1 MGEPKNLYELTIDN
15 ATLQLGKAVRYFGYQ
30 HLINK
35 SRNAIEGRL
44 WKTEASCANE
54 GETYMNYLCYGK
66 SRVCYLNNNYIIEVK
81 KIGEPMEIL
90 NQSGLY
96 PCSVTIWLLETE
108 KTRITD
114 ENYYASGR
122 KNVEEN
128 HQIVRQFIADAKKF
142 YQTHITEVE
151 DKEGEVGIYIFDEY
165 WELLNRHH
173 PRKIDTVCLDGKEK
187 EILEYVK
194 KFKSPEMKKRYLETG
209 TPYKKNIMF
218 EGFPGTGKTSL
229 VFAIA
234 SELDC
239 NIAIIN
245 FNKDMDDNNFMR
257 AIRRLPRNS
266 ILVLEDI
273 DVLFKERKENDG
285 YKSSLSFS
293 ALLNT
298 LDGLAFRQ
306 GMITFMTTNYLCN
319 LDSALKRPGR
329 VDKILHF
336 GLATEMQTKHIYL
349 KFFPEKEDE
358 FDDFYR
364 KIRSCKFTTAIL
376 QQYFLWH
383 MEDPDGVI
391 SNVNEFKKLCSEHT
405 YETNRTIY
413 S

>member
-1 MGEPKNLYELTIDN
+1 MTNPKSLYELTIDN
-15 ATLQLGKAVRYFGYQ
+15 ASLHIGMAVRYFAYS
-30 HLINK
+30 HLDDK
-35 SRNAIEGRL
+35 SRSSVVGRL
-44 WKTEASCANE
+44 WKTESSTDN
-54 GETYMNYLCYGK
+54 TYKHYLSFGRNKVTYGDDK
-66 SRVCYLNNNYIIEVK
+66 YIIDVVK
-81 KIGEPMEIL
+81 TGEPMESL
-90 NQSGLY
+90 QTVLY
-96 PCSVTIWLLETE
+96 PFSITIWLVETE
-108 KTRITD
+108 NTKLDD
-114 ENYYASGR
+114 ENYNSF
-122 KNVEEN
+122 KIEKINEHQKIVSNFINDSNV
-128 HQIVRQFIADAKKF
+128 F

-151 DKEGEVGIYIFDEY
+151 DKKGEISIYIYDEY
-165 WELLNRHH
+165 WELLNRHK
-173 PRKIDTVCLDGKEK
+173 PRKINTVCLDGKEN

-194 KFKSPEMKKRYLETG
+194 KFQSPEIKKKYHETG

-218 EGFPGTGKTSL
+218 EGYPGTGKTSL

-257 AIRRLPRNS
+257 AIRKLPRNC

-285 YKSSLSFS
+285 FKSSLSFS

-329 VDKILHF
+329 VDKIVHF
-336 GLATEMQTKHIYL
+336 DLATEKQTKHIYL
-349 KFFPEKEDE
+349 KFFPEIAEE
-358 FDDFYR
+358 FDVFYA
-364 KIRSCKFTTAIL
+364 KIKSCKFTTAIL
-376 QQYFLWH
+376 QQYFLWY
-383 MEDPDGVI
+383 MEEPTKII
-391 SNVNEFKKLCSEHT
+391 SNIYEFKKLCSEHT
-405 YETNRTIY
+405 YETNRNIY

>member
-1 MGEPKNLYELTIDN
+1 MTTIKNLYQLTIDN
-15 ATLQLGKAVRYFGYQ
+15 GSLQMGKAVRYFGYQ
-30 HLINK
+30 HLVDRSK
-35 SRNAIEGRL
+35 SSIVGRL
-44 WKTEASCANE
+44 WKTETSSE
-54 GETYMNYLCYGK
+54 DTYQHYLSFGSNNVSYQ
-66 SRVCYLNNNYIIEVK
+66 NNNYVIEVNK
-81 KIGEPMEIL
+81 TGEPMGDLHLQEMI
-90 NQSGLY
+90 
-96 PCSVTIWLLETE
+96 PTSVTICLVETE
-108 KTRITD
+108 KTKLDDDRYREIKKSSYP
-114 ENYYASGR
+114 EHH
-122 KNVEEN
+122 K
-128 HQIVRQFIADAKKF
+128 IVTQFLEDARVY

-151 DKEGEVGIYIFDEY
+151 DKKGAIGIYIFDEY
-165 WELLNRHH
+165 WELLNRHQ
-173 PRKIDTVCLDGKEK
+173 PRKIETVCLDGKER
-187 EILEYVK
+187 EILEYVR
-194 KFKSPEMKKRYLETG
+194 KFKSPEMKKRYIETG

-245 FNKDMDDNNFMR
+245 FGRTMDDNNFMR
-257 AIRRLPRNS
+257 AIRRLPKNC

-306 GMITFMTTNYLCN
+306 GMLTFMTTNYVCN

-336 GLATEMQTKHIYL
+336 GLATEQQTKHIFL
-349 KFFPEKEDE
+349 KFFPTLEDE

-364 KIRSCKFTTAIL
+364 KIRSCKYTTAIL
-376 QQYFLWH
+376 QQYFLWN
-383 MEDPDGVI
+383 MEEPENII
-391 SNVNEFKKLCSEHT
+391 SNVSDFKKLCSEHT
-405 YETNRTIY
+405 YETNRNLY